1 MRITRKLFPDLLYT
15 LGKGFSK
22 DDVSYFYDR
31 LKYTERKDSNFMK
44 GIAYGICYHHSGLN
58 NKQRMAVESMLR
70 MKFLN
75 VVVATTT
82 LAVGIHV
89 PCKTVVIAGD
99 EIYLTPLTYR
109 QMAGRAGRRG
119 FDNVGRVIFLG
130 VPERKVKRLMA
141 ANLPKLTG
149 NFPISTT
156 LCLRLLAVVKE
167 VRQRGQKTECARQDT
182 LVRSLVF
189 II

>member
-1 MRITRKLFPDLLYT
+1 MPNLLST

-31 LKYTERKDSNFMK
+31 LKGTVQKDPTFMK
-44 GIAYGICYHHSGLN
+44 GIPYGICYHHSALN
-58 NKQRMAVESMLR
+58 NKQRMAVESMLQ
-70 MKFLN
+70 MKLLN

-99 EIYLTPLTYR
+99 EIYLTPLTYQ

-156 LCLRLLAVVKE
+156 LCLRLLTVVKE
-167 VRQRGQKTECARQDT
+167 VRQRGQKTECARQDAS
-182 LVRSLVF
+182 VRSLVF

>member
-1 MRITRKLFPDLLYT
+1 MNLLST

-31 LKYTERKDSNFMK
+31 LKYSLRNNSNFMK

-89 PCKTVVIAGD
+89 PCKTVVIAGG

-109 QMAGRAGRRG
+109 QMSERAGRRG

-130 VPERKVKRLMA
+130 VPEKKSNA
-141 ANLPKLTG
+141 
-149 NFPISTT
+149 
-156 LCLRLLAVVKE
+156 
-167 VRQRGQKTECARQDT
+167 
-182 LVRSLVF
+182 
-189 II
+189 

>member
-1 MRITRKLFPDLLYT
+1 MSLNILST

-22 DDVSYFYDR
+22 DDVSFFYDR
-31 LKYTERKDSNFMK
+31 LKHVLHKQSIVMR
-44 GIAYGICYHHSGLN
+44 GIAYGICYHHSGLSN
-58 NKQRMAVESMLR
+58 LERMAVESMLR

-75 VVVATTT
+75 VVIATTT

-119 FDNVGRVIFLG
+119 FDNVGRVIVLG

-141 ANLPKLTG
+141 ANLPKLIG
-149 NFPISTT
+149 CFPISVT
-156 LCLRLLAVVKE
+156 LCLRLLTVVKE
-167 VRQRGQKTECARQDT
+167 VRQRGKKTECARQDI
-182 LVRSLVF
+182 LVRSMVF
-189 II
+189 Q

>member
-1 MRITRKLFPDLLYT
+1 M
-15 LGKGFSK
+15 
-22 DDVSYFYDR
+22 SYFYDR
-31 LKYTERKDSNFMK
+31 LKNIEQKDSIFMR
-44 GIAYGICYHHSGLN
+44 GIPYGICYHHSALN

-149 NFPISTT
+149 NFPVSTT
-156 LCLRLLAVVKE
+156 LCLRLLTVVTE
-167 VRQRGQKTECARQDT
+167 VRQRGQKTECARHDT

-189 II
+189 IN

>member
-1 MRITRKLFPDLLYT
+1 MNLLST

-31 LKYTERKDSNFMK
+31 LKYSLRNNSNFMK

-58 NKQRMAVESMLR
+58 NKQRMAVESMLQ

-109 QMAGRAGRRG
+109 QMSGRAGRRG
-119 FDNVGRVIFLG
+119 VDNVGRVIFLG
-130 VPERKVKRLMA
+130 VPERKVKRLMT

-149 NFPISTT
+149 SFPISTT
-156 LCLRLLAVVKE
+156 LCLRLLTVVKE
-167 VRQRGQKTECARQDT
+167 VRQRGRKTECARQDT
-182 LVRSLVF
+182 LVRLLGFLLFVDS
-189 II
+189 